1 MRAMDKDE
9 IREMI
14 WDVMEEK
21 DIALFPRPVLGR
33 IPNFKGADV
42 AAKRVEELESW
53 QDARFVKCN
62 PDSPQRPLREMAL
75 QSGKTIYMA
84 VPRLR
89 EEKCFI
95 RVDPNYVESPRKA
108 STIRGAFKYG
118 RAVHPREMNP
128 VDIVVAGSVAVNRS
142 GGRVGK
148 GGGYSDLEYALG
160 REFGIVDEDTP
171 ILTTVHAVQVVD
183 VDIPMVE
190 HDVPIDFI
198 VTRREVIECERRVK
212 PKGILWE
219 RLDKE
224 KMESIPVLRSVTS
237 RKGFM

>member
-1 MRAMDKDE
+1 MDKRE

-21 DIALFPRPVLGR
+21 DLALFPRPVHGR

-42 AAKRVEELESW
+42 AAKKVEELDVWRES
-53 QDARFVKCN
+53 RFVKCN
-62 PDSPQRPLREMAL
+62 PDSPQRPLRESAL
-75 QSGKTIYMA
+75 QSGKTLYMA

-89 EEKCFI
+89 EEKCFV
-95 RVDPNYVESPRKA
+95 RVDPQYIESPRKA

-128 VDIVVAGSVAVNRS
+128 VDIVVAGSVGVNRA

-160 REFGIVDEDTP
+160 RELGIVDGDTP
-171 ILTTVHAVQVVD
+171 ILTTVHRIQVLD
-183 VDIPMVE
+183 IDIPMTA
-190 HDVPIDFI
+190 HDVPIDYV
-198 VTRREVIECERRVK
+198 VTRSEIVECERREK
-212 PKGILWE
+212 PNGILWNE
-219 RLDKE
+219 LDDDRL
-224 KMESIPVLRSVTS
+224 ESIPVLRSMNS
-237 RKGFM
+237 RKD